1 MHDLNLLPEGTEMTM
16 PKFEPVAW
24 LRDTLDGGLS
34 TMTDCCTNVV
44 KEIWLKANPK
54 NVERYT
60 APLYTADQLTEAYEA
75 GKQDQAAE
83 LEAARAEIERL
94 ENQVQARD
102 AELWGRTQK
111 ILQLEQQLA
120 AEQAN
125 NVELLDFIARAQV
138 SSGVCCCGEPI
149 DGHSSPMSCGHSP
162 VDMWDHAVRKLL
174 DDPSDTSSLEAIV
187 KKAGEVMRERCASE
201 SCRSH
206 EYDATKAIRTLP
218 AVTLEDLK

>member
-1 MHDLNLLPEGTEMTM
+1 MNPYQPGEDNQDHYEVGYKAGAASRDAEVAQLRELLNCYNL
-16 PKFEPVAW
+16 
-24 LRDTLDGGLS
+24 GGW
-34 TMTDCCTNVV
+34 TDSARLI
-44 KEIWLKANPK
+44 KE
-54 NVERYT
+54 R
-60 APLYTADQLTEAYEA
+60 DQLRT
-75 GKQDQAAE
+75 E

-120 AEQAN
+120 AEQAK
-125 NVELLDFIARAQV
+125 NVGLRDFIARAQV

-162 VDMWDHAVRKLL
+162 VDMWDHAVGKLL
-174 DDPSDTSSLEAIV
+174 DAPSDTSSLEAIV
-187 KKAGEVMRERCASE
+187 KKAWEVMRERCASE

-218 AVTLEDLK
+218 AVTLEDLR